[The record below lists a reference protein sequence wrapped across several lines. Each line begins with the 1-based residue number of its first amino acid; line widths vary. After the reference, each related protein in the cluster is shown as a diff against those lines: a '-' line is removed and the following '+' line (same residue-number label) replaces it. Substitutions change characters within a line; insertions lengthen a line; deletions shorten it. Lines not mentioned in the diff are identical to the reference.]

1 MKKTSRLFFLIPIL
15 SFYLISCSEE
25 YKYTVYKVD
34 PENKY
39 DTETLTETISAK
51 DDLEAYRKGLMKF
64 TSSVSSAKILNK
76 TAPMRSYRSK
86 EAERYSLLNKKGENV
101 SDIIDSKKRDKIL
114 MSLLSIAKGEAKKYE
129 LEIDD
134 KDIIG
139 RDHL

>member
-15 SFYLISCSEE
+15 SFYLISCSQE

-34 PENKY
+34 PGNKY
-39 DTETLTETISAK
+39 DTETQTETISAK
-51 DDLEAYRKGLMKF
+51 DDLEAYRKGLINF
-64 TSSVSSAKILNK
+64 TSSISTAKILNK

-86 EAERYSLLNKKGENV
+86 VAERYSLLNKKGENV
-101 SDIIDSKKRDKIL
+101 SDIIDSKRREEIL

-129 LEIDD
+129 VEIDD
-134 KDIIG
+134 EEVIG